1 MFFIIDVWPHVKRH
15 LTFILTDKRNKDDYY
30 VFQRRSPGLRHAEE
44 YSDEDPDEYSDEDS
58 DEDSDES
65 SDEDSDKYS
74 DEYSDEDSDCRADNQ
89 SPDTY
94 EIFTNYFY
102 KNVHG
107 EEDVSSDMHDVDDD
121 DDYHDMHDKENDDY
135 QYYQNV
141 LDTGI
146 LEI

>member
-1 MFFIIDVWPHVKRH
+1 MT
-15 LTFILTDKRNKDDYY
+15 LILTDKRNKDDYY
-30 VFQRRSPGLRHAEE
+30 FFQRRSPGLRHAEE
-44 YSDEDPDEYSDEDS
+44 YSDEDSDEYSDEGS
-58 DEDSDES
+58 DE
-65 SDEDSDKYS
+65 YS
-74 DEYSDEDSDCRADNQ
+74 DEFSDEDSDCRADNQ
-89 SPDTY
+89 PPDTY